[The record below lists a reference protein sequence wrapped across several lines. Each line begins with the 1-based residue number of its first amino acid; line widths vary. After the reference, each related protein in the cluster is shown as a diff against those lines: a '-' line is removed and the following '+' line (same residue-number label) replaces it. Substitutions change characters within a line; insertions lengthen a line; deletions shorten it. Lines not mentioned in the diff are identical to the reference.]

1 MATMFTDLLTIGGTH
16 DISNVLTIWAKPLAN
31 GSVATVDLDNG
42 ALVEDDGYTEDGVR
56 KVKPYAGSASKKY
69 FVQNVEEEQLLV
81 DLGET
86 DYKCFYN
93 KAGELLRL
101 YRVEAGLRVEVSAV
115 TVKNSYNPKLGD
127 TVLYDTTKKR
137 YVIGESASSNIIAVG
152 KLVGIDTDFGY
163 NADKTT
169 YAIEF

>member
-16 DISNVLTIWAKPLAN
+16 DISNVLTIWAKPIVN
-31 GSVATVDLDNG
+31 GGVAEVDLDNG
-42 ALVEDDGYTEDGVR
+42 CLVEPDGYTDEGVL
-56 KVKPYAGSASKKY
+56 KVKPFEGTSKEVF
-69 FVQNVEEEQLLV
+69 FVQTVEEEQLLV

-93 KAGELLRL
+93 KAGEMLRL
-101 YRVEAGLRVEVSAV
+101 YRVETGFRAEASAFDV
-115 TVKNSYNPKLGD
+115 TGTPKRGD
-127 TVLYDTTKKR
+127 AVAWDKDAKR
-137 YVIGESASSNIIAVG
+137 YVLGTPADNVTTFAVG